1 MSSKLSFL
9 IIIIAVLST
18 FINCTDKKSEPK
30 TVKLNILATTTI
42 IADVVQNVC
51 GDKANVASLLP
62 PGASPHSFET
72 IPKDI
77 AKIDQ
82 ADLIFINGAGL
93 ERSLEKLI
101 DKPKIKNKT
110 ISLAENIDKLFADDS
125 AHSDHYDHKGID
137 PHVWMDPQNVIIWV
151 NTIEKVLCENDSDN
165 CDQYKRN
172 ADVYRKELEELDIW
186 IADQIKSIDESNRK
200 IVTDHRMLGY
210 FGHRYGIEQVG
221 TILPGFSS
229 LAEPSAREI
238 ARLEDEIRKLNVKA
252 VLVGINMNPTLA
264 ERIAQDTGTK
274 LIRFYAGSLSD
285 KDGPADTYLKYMQFN
300 TRAIIEALN

>member
-1 MSSKLSFL
+1 MRGIISFL
-9 IIIIAVLST
+9 MAMITGFLLFSY
-18 FINCTDKKSEPK
+18 CTDNKPQLKNN
-30 TVKLNILATTTI
+30 KLNILTTTTI
-42 IADVVQNVC
+42 IADVVHNIC
-51 GDKANVASLLP
+51 DHKANVESLLP
-62 PGASPHSFET
+62 SGASPHSFET

-285 KDGPADTYLKYMQFN
+285 KDGSADTYLKYMQFN
-300 TRAIIEALN
+300 TRALIEALN